1 MEAGGLMFVRP
12 KRVDTR
18 VLGTQPGAPWYN
30 GFGARKRNWIRDVA
44 TDVINA
50 RCLLDHFQNRFT
62 K

>member
-1 MEAGGLMFVRP
+1 MFVRP